1 MSSLGKLLK
10 YGHHTKEP
18 VPHPDYGSV
27 TIPRFVT
34 GIGLIIRERKVKQTK
49 ITKHLIKA
57 NKNSGLDNKLMEE
70 REFDTLYTIL
80 LPDGS
85 KREMGQW
92 EAQEIL

>member
-1 MSSLGKLLK
+1 MSSLGRLLN
-10 YGHHTKEP
+10 YGYHTKKPEN
-18 VPHPDYGSV
+18 HPDYGSITV
-27 TIPRFVT
+27 SKFVT

-70 REFDTLYTIL
+70 REFDTLYTVL